1 MNTYMKHN
9 LIIADDHKMF
19 LDGLLSILNTDGNYN
34 ILYTAK
40 HGGHVQKYISINTE
54 EKIDLVI
61 TDVTMPEVDGIAL
74 NKWIKQTSS
83 DIKTLVVSMHNTPDI
98 IDDLI
103 ENNVDGYLQKNAQK
117 EEFLKAI
124 ETILSGEKYFSKD
137 IKDIYLQNK
146 FEKNKDREVKL
157 TKREVEVISLIAE
170 EFTTQEIAD
179 QLFLSKHTIE
189 SYRKNLITKLNVR
202 NLAGLTKYAIKK
214 GYVS

>member
-1 MNTYMKHN
+1 MKHN

-19 LDGLLSILNTDGNYN
+19 LDGLSSILKTESNYN
-34 ILYTAK
+34 ILFTAK

-61 TDVTMPEVDGIAL
+61 TDVTMPEVDGITL
-74 NKWIKQTSS
+74 NKWIKESHRN
-83 DIKTLVVSMHNTPDI
+83 IKTLVVSMHNTPEI
-98 IDDLI
+98 IDKLI
-103 ENNVDGYLQKNAQK
+103 ENDVDGYLQKNAQK

-124 ETILSGEKYFSKD
+124 KTILGGEKYFSME
-137 IKDIYLQNK
+137 IKDIYLKNK
-146 FEKNKDREVKL
+146 FEKNKEKEIKL

-179 QLFLSKHTIE
+179 KLFLSKHTIE

-202 NLAGLTKYAIKK
+202 NLAGLTKYAIKQ
-214 GYVS
+214 GYVSS

>member
-1 MNTYMKHN
+1 MKHN

-19 LDGLLSILNTDGNYN
+19 LDGLLSILSTESDYH
-34 ILYTAK
+34 IVYTGK
-40 HGGHVQKYISINTE
+40 HGGDVQKYISINTE
-54 EKIDLVI
+54 EQIDLVI
-61 TDVTMPEVDGIAL
+61 TDVTMPEIDGIAL
-74 NKWIKQTSS
+74 NKWIKNSS
-83 DIKTLVVSMHNTPDI
+83 RNIKTLVVSMHNSADI

-103 ENNVDGYLQKNAQK
+103 ANDVDGYLQKNAQK

-124 ETILSGEKYFSKD
+124 KTILGGEKYFSRE
-137 IKDIYLQNK
+137 IKDIYLKNK
-146 FEKNKDREVKL
+146 FEKNKDQDIKL

-179 QLFLSKHTIE
+179 KLFLSKHTIE

>member
-1 MNTYMKHN
+1 MKHN

-19 LDGLLSILNTDGNYN
+19 LDGLLSILSTESDYQ
-34 ILYTAK
+34 IVYTGK
-40 HGGHVQKYISINTE
+40 HGGDVQKYISINTE
-54 EKIDLVI
+54 EQIDLVI
-61 TDVTMPEVDGIAL
+61 TDVTMPEIDGIAL
-74 NKWIKQTSS
+74 NKWIKNSS
-83 DIKTLVVSMHNTPDI
+83 RNIKTLVVSMHNSADI

-103 ENNVDGYLQKNAQK
+103 ANDVDGYLQKNAQK

-124 ETILSGEKYFSKD
+124 KTILGGEKYFSRE
-137 IKDIYLQNK
+137 IKDIYLKNK
-146 FEKNKDREVKL
+146 FEKNKDQDIKL

-179 QLFLSKHTIE
+179 KLFLSKHTIE

>member
-1 MNTYMKHN
+1 MKHN

-19 LDGLLSILNTDGNYN
+19 LDGLLSILKTESNYN
-34 ILYTAK
+34 ILYTGK
-40 HGGHVQKYISINTE
+40 HGGHVQKYMTINKD

-74 NKWIKQTSS
+74 NKWIKKTSS
-83 DIKTLVVSMHNTPDI
+83 TVKTLVVSMHNTPDI
-98 IDDLI
+98 IDELI
-103 ENNVDGYLQKNAQK
+103 ESNVDGYLQKNAQK

-124 ETILSGEKYFSKD
+124 ETILSGEKYFSKE
-137 IKDIYLQNK
+137 IKDIYLKNK
-146 FEKNKDREVKL
+146 FEKNKDQEIKL

-170 EFTTQEIAD
+170 EYTTQEIAD
-179 QLFLSKHTIE
+179 KLFLSKHTIE